1 MCPVRFFSEIKRA
14 GGWRGCL
21 WLTDMFGM
29 AGDKALIPGWRVK
42 PEARVKAQ
50 MESKQL
56 LVDSVLGM
64 LPKYPKM
71 LFNSVLK

>member
-1 MCPVRFFSEIKRA
+1 MRPIRFFYEIKRA
-14 GGWRGCL
+14 GGWKRCL
-21 WLTDMFGM
+21 RLTDMFGTT
-29 AGDKALIPGWRVK
+29 GEKALIPGWRVK

-64 LPKYPKM
+64 LPKYSKM
-71 LFNSVLK
+71 LLSSVLK

>member
-1 MCPVRFFSEIKRA
+1 
-14 GGWRGCL
+14 
-21 WLTDMFGM
+21 MFGT
-29 AGDKALIPGWRVK
+29 AGEKTLIPGWRVK

-64 LPKYPKM
+64 LPKYSKM
-71 LFNSVLK
+71 LLSSVLK